1 MVSTFGFRLQFWRV
15 RTDEQKLFFIY
26 FCCIGPGAKLVA
38 ALVAAL
44 VEPLVEHVPR
54 ISGENRELVEP
65 VYSTAP
71 GVSARAR
78 TPPGPMQQK

>member
-26 FCCIGPGAKLVA
+26 FCCIGLGAKLVA
-38 ALVAAL
+38 ALVVAS
-44 VEPLVEHVPR
+44 VESLVEHVPR

-65 VYSTAP
+65 VYNTAP
-71 GVSARAR
+71 AERARA
-78 TPPGPMQQK
+78 TKPPS